1 MNTEASSNTDLAS
14 ASNSTAPMFLYKKQG
29 IKVTVPPKPPK
40 TDAAGKEKEKE
51 TSSLAAHASWH
62 LRQEHF
68 PSLDG
73 NGAVYTTTEGT
84 TGRQS
89 AASRTYF
96 QGAALE
102 KHFEEHF
109 PQRFVIITGPP
120 RLRAIKYKE
129 APTSRQTT
137 LFAFST
143 KRATT
148 AAAASATSQQQ
159 PGATTRSIKP
169 AWSSQTMALAARE
182 FEVPE
187 GSRFIFL
194 WPDLFDRD
202 ILSCLSSFRRPYS
215 ANGTK
220 HVGVL
225 TPCPGCNSNM
235 HLHPASNWNCQK
247 GSVRRILDTKGP
259 LFFVS
264 PGYTCTNPQCQNR
277 KSSKNFSPLTPDVW
291 KRYPEE
297 LRERYSEYVY
307 TAVADG
313 AGGELLVSEEF
324 CLSILDDS
332 ILFDAKEREY
342 EEEFHR
348 SKCRAVRDY
357 KAFVQ
362 AEMLYNETNKHNPV
376 PVQAGEDFA
385 SMWPL
390 FGEKR
395 YDDDF
400 QYPKA
405 NKIRKVFEAAFKL
418 VEKFLLQDLFSRT
431 PGTFISWDA
440 TFKFLMR
447 TMDDEESDEENNALH
462 VIWGK
467 YGHILSFAFAGS
479 EQDRVFQRLQYFIR
493 ERCRRI
499 GGDEEVDKVQYAYSD
514 TCCGGLKNPD
524 LHWFLKVWPGAIC
537 APKKDLFHGFN
548 TMTAFTTGPSHDLN
562 GLFAADLSRRCLLF
576 DDIGKTAAAHRYIV
590 KKNANLTVELARE
603 QVMKEKGYKKTIKN
617 YVPCGRILA
626 VEIRDAFIN
635 ICRLDDQRAA
645 QAQAANKGYKKY
657 VKKAIPDVRIGT
669 AKAVENAIVHAKR
682 GCWSD
687 PLPMDE
693 MNVLIDPDNPE
704 SEQLRIRSTSG
715 GESSNKAIGAL
726 VDSIGRM
733 GPILAYMKLMIRI
746 HRWNLAK
753 DRRLAKI
760 LGIQQPRTM
769 EWYLHRGL
777 KDFSASYMEMSY
789 PGDLHISDEFDIEQ
803 GWEPIGHYYG
813 RYERWRA
820 IDEKIAASARM
831 ATIKSA
837 AVTMTMNAPD
847 AAATAMTMTMAM
859 NAPTAAASTVMTT
872 MNAPAVAVTA
882 TLTTSASTGAA
893 TPAAAATGAIFTT
906 SAPAAAATPTA
917 AASATMTTTSAPAAA
932 AAMTTV
938 TMATTA
944 AMATT
949 PVSTF
954 ITSC

>member
-1 MNTEASSNTDLAS
+1 VNTEASSNTDLTL

-73 NGAVYTTTEGT
+73 NGAAYTTTEGT

-89 AASRTYF
+89 AASRTYL

-137 LFAFST
+137 LFAFSK
-143 KRATT
+143 KREAA

-215 ANGTK
+215 ANGAK

-277 KSSKNFSPLTPDVW
+277 KSSKNFSPLTPEVW
-291 KRYPEE
+291 KKYPEE

-313 AGGELLVSEEF
+313 AGGELLVTEEF

-332 ILFDAKEREY
+332 IVFDAKERGY

-362 AEMLYNETNKHNPV
+362 AETRYNENNKHNPV
-376 PVQAGEDFA
+376 PVQAREDFA

-431 PGTFISWDA
+431 PGTLISWDA

-479 EQDRVFQRLQYFIR
+479 EQDQVFRRLQYFIR

-499 GGDEEVDKVQYAYSD
+499 GGDVEVNKVQYAYSD
-514 TCCGGLKNPD
+514 TCCGGLKDPN
-524 LHWFLKVWPGAIC
+524 LHWFLKIWPGAISW
-537 APKKDLFHGFN
+537 PKKDLFHGFK
-548 TMTAFTTGPSHDLN
+548 TMTAFTAGVTHDLN
-562 GLFAADLSRRCLLF
+562 AIYAADLSRRCLLF
-576 DDIGKTAAAHRYIV
+576 DDVGKTAAAHRYIL

-617 YVPCGRILA
+617 CVPCGRILA
-626 VEIRDAFIN
+626 AEIRDAFVN
-635 ICRLDDQRAA
+635 IQRLDEQRAV

-669 AKAVENAIVHAKR
+669 AKAVENAIFHAER
-682 GCWSD
+682 GFWSD

-693 MNVLIDPDNPE
+693 MNVSIDPDDPE

-715 GESSNKAIGAL
+715 GESCNNAIGTL
-726 VDSIGRM
+726 VDSVGRM
-733 GPILAYMKLMIRI
+733 GPILAYMKLMIQV

-753 DRRLAKI
+753 DRRLAKV
-760 LGIQQPRTM
+760 LGIQQPRSM
-769 EWYLHRGL
+769 EWYLHQAL
-777 KDFSASYMEMSY
+777 KDYVASYMVMSY
-789 PGDLHISDEFDIEQ
+789 PGDLLISDDFDIEQ

-813 RYERWRA
+813 RYERWRT
-820 IDEKIAASARM
+820 IDDKIAASARM

-837 AVTMTMNAPD
+837 AVTTTKNATAMMKTTATNAPTV
-847 AAATAMTMTMAM
+847 AATAMTTT
-859 NAPTAAASTVMTT
+859 NAPDVAAR
-872 MNAPAVAVTA
+872 PART
-882 TLTTSASTGAA
+882 
-893 TPAAAATGAIFTT
+893 
-906 SAPAAAATPTA
+906 
-917 AASATMTTTSAPAAA
+917 TTTSAPSTPAASDTATTTKMCALAVA
-932 AAMTTV
+932 ATAMTT
-938 TMATTA
+938 TLMATTA
-944 AMATT
+944 ATATTATAVTVTT
-949 PVSTF
+949 PVSTTCYCHDGHDGSSSPPIGSF
-954 ITSC
+954 S